1 MITCEGLSTLIST
14 QYSAVKKE
22 KRGVKCLSSG
32 KHDKWRARQQLDR
45 TNFRFFFLSSLVFHV
60 HQKNNKS
67 RSFSRRR
74 VGRSNAN
81 GAPAAPQP
89 KRRARKAGLEV
100 TNPLFNAIW
109 RSAHQTTGWDPLFEL
124 SKKVKK

>member
-45 TNFRFFFLSSLVFHV
+45 TNFRFFVFPRLSRSPN
-60 HQKNNKS
+60 NNKS

-109 RSAHQTTGWDPLFEL
+109 RSAHQTKGWDPLFEL
-124 SKKVKK
+124 SKKVKKF